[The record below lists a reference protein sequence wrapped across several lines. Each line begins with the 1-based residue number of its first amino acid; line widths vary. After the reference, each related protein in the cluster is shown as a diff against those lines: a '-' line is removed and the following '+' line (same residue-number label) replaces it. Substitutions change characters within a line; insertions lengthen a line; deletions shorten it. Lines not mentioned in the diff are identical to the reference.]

1 MITITC
7 KIPERLDAEL
17 ETVAEMRGVSK
28 STVVRESIEANLPDQ
43 KKRAG
48 LTAFDVMREACGIIK
63 GGPRDLATHPR
74 HMKGFGRD

>member
-7 KIPERLDAEL
+7 KISEKLDAEL
-17 ETVAEMRGVSK
+17 EAVAERRGVSK
-28 STVVRESIEANLPDQ
+28 SKVVRESIEAYLPDQ

-48 LTAFDVMREACGIIK
+48 ISAFDVMRDACGIIK
-63 GGPRDLATHPR
+63 GGPRDLATHRR